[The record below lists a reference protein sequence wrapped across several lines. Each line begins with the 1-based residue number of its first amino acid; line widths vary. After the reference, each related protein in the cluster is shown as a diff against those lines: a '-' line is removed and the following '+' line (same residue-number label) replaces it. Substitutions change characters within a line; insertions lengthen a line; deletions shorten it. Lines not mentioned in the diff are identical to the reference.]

1 MRTFHHLI
9 TGLWSMAII
18 QRKLFRFTS
27 MKSGFVIRLML
38 FLPNY
43 GLLTWQPVFNV
54 LIKIFLRSD
63 VYTTTRNPSPHSASS
78 AGHMC
83 SVENS
88 LWRLCSDFNTNF
100 AYFQHNCDWCSR
112 GAGVGLQGSIQ
123 GRNVSLIVVR
133 CDTKRRNVVRKQQ
146 PGDGARAGVEIYQLI
161 RRQSP
166 PPPVVHCSLR
176 DLVTCIL

>member
-1 MRTFHHLI
+1 MDCWLGSLCSMFWLRFFFDLI
-9 TGLWSMAII
+9 
-18 QRKLFRFTS
+18 
-27 MKSGFVIRLML
+27 
-38 FLPNY
+38 
-43 GLLTWQPVFNV
+43 
-54 LIKIFLRSD
+54 
-63 VYTTTRNPSPHSASS
+63 VYTTTRNPSQHWASL

-161 RRQSP
+161 HRQSP

-176 DLVTCIL
+176 DLVTCICSTLSHIVLYWSRKHTHTLTTVRPYVDVVNWRRILL